1 MWRAAKHFVGNMP
14 GMSGLD
20 LQSKL
25 VRDHYRFPL
34 PDGPVP
40 PRSTFSDSQRAL
52 ILQALQV
59 TGWVIG
65 GSGGAA
71 ARLGLKRTTLIAKM
85 KKFGI
90 SRPMPSDDRDELTD
104 GFEGGPAPSC
114 G

>member
-1 MWRAAKHFVGNMP
+1 MP
-14 GMSGLD
+14 E
-20 LQSKL
+20 KL
-25 VRDHYRFPL
+25 SNASLR
-34 PDGPVP
+34 
-40 PRSTFSDSQRAL
+40 PRSTFNDSQRAL

-59 TGWVIG
+59 AGWVIG

-90 SRPMPSDDRDELTD
+90 SRPVPTDGRDELTD
-104 GFEGGPAPSC
+104 GFEAGPLPSH

>member
-1 MWRAAKHFVGNMP
+1 VI
-14 GMSGLD
+14 SE
-20 LQSKL
+20 KL
-25 VRDHYRFPL
+25 SNA
-34 PDGPVP
+34 PVP

-59 TGWVIG
+59 TGWVIS

-90 SRPMPSDDRDELTD
+90 SRPMPSEDRDELA
-104 GFEGGPAPSC
+104 EGLQIGPEPSC